1 MTYTHIPLEDFLKNI
16 SVPNPSKEELR
27 EFDSHLEKYFKNF
40 DESNE
45 AQMRQN
51 LCNLLRDSFDY
62 SVKVEQDKIDL
73 SIVDSDEMKVIC
85 EIKAFNNKADFIA
98 NGGALKDT
106 CKPSKN
112 TSITLLNSPLA

>member
-1 MTYTHIPLEDFLKNI
+1 MTYTHIPLKDFLKNI
-16 SVPNPSKEELR
+16 SVPNPSNEELQ
-27 EFDSHLEKYFKNF
+27 EFDSHLEKYFNNF

-85 EIKAFNNKADFIA
+85 EIKAFNNKADFIT
-98 NGGALKDT
+98 NGGGR
-106 CKPSKN
+106 
-112 TSITLLNSPLA
+112 